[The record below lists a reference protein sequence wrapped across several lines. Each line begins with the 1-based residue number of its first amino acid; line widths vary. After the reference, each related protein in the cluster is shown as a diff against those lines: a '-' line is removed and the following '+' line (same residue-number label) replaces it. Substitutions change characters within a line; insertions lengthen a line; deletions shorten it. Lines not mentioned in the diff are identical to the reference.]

1 MSSLFRQVSSLLIGA
16 EMFAPI
22 WLILNKHIKPGMAME
37 RIHRNPG
44 LGPHVTA
51 GMIHQ

>member
-1 MSSLFRQVSSLLIGA
+1 MSSLFRQVSGLLIGA

-37 RIHRNPG
+37 RIPG
-44 LGPHVTA
+44 TQGWGL
-51 GMIHQ
+51 MSQQE